1 TVSYIYDGRLQ
12 TMSIQYQ
19 DFTSL
24 TTGYKVNINNGE
36 YEIDPNYHQV
46 DITSLKNDY
55 LELKKYATG
64 EITYPKNPEPTEPE
78 PTEPEPTEPEPTEPT
93 PTEPTPIIPDENGLI
108 MGLTPNDF
116 NFSMAL
122 WGIVLAF
129 LISFGLIKSI

>member
-1 TVSYIYDGRLQ
+1 
-12 TMSIQYQ
+12 
-19 DFTSL
+19 
-24 TTGYKVNINNGE
+24 
-36 YEIDPNYHQV
+36 
-46 DITSLKNDY
+46 LKNDY